1 MKKMKQSKFKLKKG
15 GYHLQRLIYCWV
27 LIELTCNNLDWGGG
41 GGKKCNN
48 VDAYEGY
55 LVLQFTITKLRNT
68 FSCSVVLDEA
78 QDQIILTC
86 SVLPLS
92 YIQVHSFSAPV
103 VAFTIHLVSWSS
115 VLHQKCRM

>member
-1 MKKMKQSKFKLKKG
+1 MG
-15 GYHLQRLIYCWV
+15 
-27 LIELTCNNLDWGGG
+27 GGG

-55 LVLQFTITKLRNT
+55 LVLEFTITKLRNT

-103 VAFTIHLVSWSS
+103 VALTIHLVSWSS
-115 VLHQKCRM
+115 VLHQKCRMWNSLMPFKVIAKLIL

>member
-1 MKKMKQSKFKLKKG
+1 M
-15 GYHLQRLIYCWV
+15 V
-27 LIELTCNNLDWGGG
+27 
-41 GGKKCNN
+41 NN
-48 VDAYEGY
+48 VDAYKGY
-55 LVLQFTITKLRNT
+55 LVLEFKITKLCNT
-68 FSCSVVLDEA
+68 FSCSVGVLDEA

>member
-1 MKKMKQSKFKLKKG
+1 MSKLVITWMG
-15 GYHLQRLIYCWV
+15 
-27 LIELTCNNLDWGGG
+27 GGG

-48 VDAYEGY
+48 VDAYKGY
-55 LVLQFTITKLRNT
+55 LVLEFTITKLRNT
-68 FSCSVVLDEA
+68 FCCSVVLDEA

-103 VAFTIHLVSWSS
+103 VSSLHYSSRQLVQCLAPKVPDVKQSHAFQSNSKINTLD
-115 VLHQKCRM
+115 

>member
-1 MKKMKQSKFKLKKG
+1 MGFLLSKLVITWMG
-15 GYHLQRLIYCWV
+15 
-27 LIELTCNNLDWGGG
+27 GGG

-48 VDAYEGY
+48 VDAYKGY
-55 LVLQFTITKLRNT
+55 LVLEFTITKIRNT